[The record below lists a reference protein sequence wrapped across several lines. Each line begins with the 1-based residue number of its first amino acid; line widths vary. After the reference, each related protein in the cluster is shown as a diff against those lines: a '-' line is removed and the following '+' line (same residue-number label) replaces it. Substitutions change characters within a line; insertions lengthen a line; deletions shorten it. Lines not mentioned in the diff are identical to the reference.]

1 MNDDVTRKLKNMHFF
16 TTPAHDCSYLEG
28 RQATTLFA
36 DPHAHIDTAVYSAL
50 SAVGFRR
57 SGAHIY
63 RPHCQACQACIPVR
77 VLVDEY
83 RSNRRQ
89 RRIWKKNLDLDVKI
103 KTPELTNEYF
113 DLYQRY
119 IQERH
124 ADGDMFPADRE
135 QFQSFLVNGR
145 IEARFVEFRLDGR
158 LLAVAVMDVMDTA
171 LSAIY
176 TFFDPAETQRSLGT
190 QAVLFQLE
198 ESRRQGKA
206 WLYLGYWIDECKKM
220 NYKSEYTPQE
230 LYIDNRWQRL
240 DEAQ

>member
-1 MNDDVTRKLKNMHFF
+1 MSNNVTHRLADLHFF
-16 TTPAHDCSYLEG
+16 ATPAHDCSYLDG
-28 RQATTLFA
+28 RQAITLFA
-36 DPHAHIDTAVYSAL
+36 DPHADIDTAVYSAL

-77 VLVDEY
+77 VLVNES
-83 RSNRRQ
+83 RLNRRQ
-89 RRIWKKNLDLDVKI
+89 QRIRKKNLDLDVTI
-103 KTPELTNEYF
+103 RPPLLTNEYF
-113 DLYQRY
+113 ELFENY
-119 IQERH
+119 IRERH

-145 IEARFVEFRLDGR
+145 AEARFVEFRLAGR
-158 LLAVAVMDVMDTA
+158 LLAVAVMDILDSA

-190 QAVLFQLE
+190 YAILWQLE
-198 ESRRQGKA
+198 ECRRQTKI
-206 WLYLGYWIDECKKM
+206 WLYLGYWIEECQKM

-230 LYIDNRWQRL
+230 RYIDNRWQYVPGK
-240 DEAQ
+240 